1 MKRLVMVAVVC
12 ALLAMPA
19 QPYTFNF
26 TNGAKDHWASP
37 PSYVVQMTPGA
48 NITGTG
54 TRSVTSVIQSA
65 FSTWAN
71 SPNAAALASFA
82 GNTNSPSL
90 NNTDHINTVCFTC
103 TGDFSKD
110 SSTLAITMTSTDNSG
125 ALTDADIAFNPGR
138 NFSTDNS
145 GNQDLETVAVHE
157 IGHFFGLAHS
167 GVVRA
172 VMFPFAPSLERT
184 LGYDDVAA
192 ISVLYPGVM
201 TVPVQTI
208 SGTVRLNGAGV
219 FGAHVYAESQTNALP
234 FPFCATPTSSNCVRK
249 TPISALTDSNGNYT
263 IQGVPNDAYLI
274 SAEPLD
280 LPVSN
285 SDIPDYAKAFNKTA
299 VDTNFTTRWY

>member
-1 MKRLVMVAVVC
+1 MKRFVLIAAVC

-26 TNGAKDHWASP
+26 TNGVRDHWASP
-37 PSYVVQMTPGA
+37 PSYIVQTTPGA
-48 NITGTG
+48 NIAGTG
-54 TRSVTSVIQSA
+54 ARTVTAVIQSA

-71 SPNAAALASFA
+71 SPNAAAQASFA

-90 NNTDHINTVCFTC
+90 NSTDHVNTVCFTC
-103 TGDFSKD
+103 SGDFSKD
-110 SSTLAITMTSTDNSG
+110 SSTLAVTMTSTDSSG
-125 ALTDADIAFNPGR
+125 VLTDADIAFNPSHS
-138 NFSTDNS
+138 FSTDNS

-167 GVVRA
+167 GVVKA

-192 ISVLYPGVM
+192 ISVLYPGAL
-201 TVPVQTI
+201 TVPVQAI

-219 FGAHVYAESQTNALP
+219 FGAHVYAESQTNSAP
-234 FPFCATPTSSNCVRK
+234 FPTSIRK
-249 TPISALTDSNGNYT
+249 TPISALTDANGNYT
-263 IQGVPNDAYLI
+263 IQGVPNDSYLI

-285 SDIPDYAKAFNKTA
+285 SDVPDYPKAFNKTA
-299 VDTNFTTRWY
+299 VDTNFTTRWH